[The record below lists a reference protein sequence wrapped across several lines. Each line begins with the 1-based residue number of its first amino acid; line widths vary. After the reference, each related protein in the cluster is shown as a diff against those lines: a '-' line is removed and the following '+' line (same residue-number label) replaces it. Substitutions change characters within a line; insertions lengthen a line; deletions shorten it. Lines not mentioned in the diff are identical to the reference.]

1 MKNSEKMLVSLDQQD
16 LAHANK
22 YFKRALEQDDSET
35 LFDLAAYLES
45 IGFFPQ
51 AKEIYLQIRDE
62 FPEVNLNLA
71 QIANEDGAIEEAFEY
86 IEAIGPDSLY
96 YLEALVVKAD
106 LYQSEGLADVAREKL
121 LEAASLSDEPI
132 ILFGLAELEMELGEF
147 KEAVGHYALL
157 DNRDIYEMTGVS
169 TYQRIGI
176 AYASLGKFEAAI
188 EYLEKAVELEY
199 EDQTVFELATIL
211 YDQEEY
217 QKANLYYKQLDTI
230 NPDFEGYEYAYAQS
244 LHAEHKIEEA
254 LDMVEKGLAKN
265 DFDTVL
271 LLLASQY
278 AYELHDSKAAEDY
291 LLKAQEVAD
300 DQNEVTLRL
309 TNLYLEQERYDQVVA
324 LNNEELDNVVARW
337 NIAKAYQALEEDE
350 AALEIYDQLREDL
363 ADNPEFLADYIA
375 ALRLEGD
382 IQLAKELA
390 HRYLHLVPDD
400 LIMQEFYNEVN
411 HDGDQ

>member
-86 IEAIGPDSLY
+86 LEAIGPDSLY

-106 LYQSEGLADVAREKL
+106 LYQSDGLADVAREKL

-291 LLKAQEVAD
+291 LLKAQEVAE